1 MTVGIKQIIKG
12 VKRWDFSG
20 TWWCARNDC
29 QNVWIRAGDKIVPQS
44 VNFVA
49 RYLLHTQC
57 CHSYPAT
64 AVEESH
70 HISHKTLRYSA

>member
-29 QNVWIRAGDKIVPQS
+29 QNVWI
-44 VNFVA
+44 
-49 RYLLHTQC
+49 
-57 CHSYPAT
+57 
-64 AVEESH
+64 
-70 HISHKTLRYSA
+70 